1 MKIRATGALV
11 AVLALVVAGGAAAKP
26 KQPLRVGM
34 VQLIGGHPGTDSI
47 GGAFYLGFVR
57 TAHLPG
63 VEGRVVEI
71 SPTGDALPALEF
83 LARQQYDVIVTPWW
97 DLSWG
102 EIPLARKH
110 PHTIFL
116 VSDVGARRKIAPPN
130 LVVTH
135 FRPQES
141 AFLAGYLAGLVEARA
156 RGPHVVSAVGGLSIP
171 TVDVFIA
178 GFRAGARYADPT
190 VKVLID
196 YSYDFTDPAKCARV
210 ADEQIAR
217 GSGVVFNVAG
227 ACGAGALR
235 EAKRKGVWGVG
246 VDVDQSNLGSF
257 VLTSVLKH
265 VDLSIERAVAAIRD
279 HSFPRNGTL
288 VFDEAN
294 GGVGIGKISPRVP
307 RALVRRMKRV
317 EAAIKAGRVDVPA
330 TLHPPS

>member
-1 MKIRATGALV
+1 MKMRMTAALV
-11 AVLALVVAGGAAAKP
+11 GVLALVAAGGASAKP
-26 KQPLRVGM
+26 TQPLRVGM
-34 VQLIGGHPGTDSI
+34 VQRIGGHPGTDNI

-57 TAHLPG
+57 AAHLPG
-63 VEGRVVEI
+63 VQGRIVQI
-71 SPTGDALPALEF
+71 GPSGDPLPALEF

-102 EIPLARKH
+102 EATLARKH

-116 VSDVGARRKIAPPN
+116 VSDVPWRSKRDPPN
-130 LVVTH
+130 LVATL

-141 AFLAGYLAGLVEARA
+141 AFLAGYLAALVEARA
-156 RGPHVVSAVGGLSIP
+156 SGAHVISAVGGLPIQ
-171 TVDVFIA
+171 VVNVFIA

-190 VKVLID
+190 VKVLIN
-196 YSYDFTDPAKCARV
+196 YSYDFTDPVKCARV

-235 EAKRKGVWGVG
+235 EARRKGVWGVG
-246 VDVDQSNLGSF
+246 VDVDQSNLGPF
-257 VLTSVLKH
+257 VLTSVLKR
-265 VDLSIERAVAAIRD
+265 VDLSVERALVAIRD
-279 HSFPRNGTL
+279 HSYPRNRML

-307 RALVRRMKRV
+307 RAFVSRMKQV
-317 EAAIKAGRVDVPA
+317 EAAIKAGRLHVPS
-330 TLHPPS
+330 TL